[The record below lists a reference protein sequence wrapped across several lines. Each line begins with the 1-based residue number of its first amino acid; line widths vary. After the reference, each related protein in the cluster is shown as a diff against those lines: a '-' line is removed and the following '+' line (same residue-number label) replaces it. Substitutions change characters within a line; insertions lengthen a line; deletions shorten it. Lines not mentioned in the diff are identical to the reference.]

1 MTSDLMGANAARS
14 HPVESLWVGLVALFV
29 AALVTA
35 QVLAAKVLGIT
46 LGTTLP
52 LVGPAITVPAGVIAY
67 AITFFA
73 TDCIS
78 ELYGKR
84 AARLVVNA
92 GFGAILAMVV
102 LVYIALAAP
111 SARALGISA
120 GVDPAAFSTVM
131 GFTPGIVLG
140 SVVAYLVSQNWDVI
154 VFHAIKERTG
164 PGRLWLRNIGSTAT
178 SQLID
183 TVLFIS
189 IAFWLAPVVLGAGQ
203 PSPPAVLISLIAGQY
218 LLKLGIALVDTPV
231 VYAVVGYARS

>member
-1 MTSDLMGANAARS
+1 MASDLMGVSRGR
-14 HPVESLWVGLVALFV
+14 PVEPLWVGLVTLFV

-35 QVLAAKVLGIT
+35 QVLAAKVLGFA

-52 LVGPAITVPAGVIAY
+52 LVGPAITVPAGVLAY

-84 AARLVVNA
+84 AARVVVNA
-92 GFGAILAMVV
+92 GFGGILAMIG
-102 LVYIALAAP
+102 LIYLALAAP
-111 SARALGISA
+111 SARALGIPA
-120 GVDPAAFSTVM
+120 GVDPAAFATVM

-140 SVVAYLVSQNWDVI
+140 SVVAYLVSQNWDVLA
-154 VFHAIKERTG
+154 FHAIRERTG
-164 PGRLWLRNIGSTAT
+164 PGRLWLRNVGSTAS

-183 TVLFIS
+183 TVIFIS
-189 IAFWLAPVVLGAGQ
+189 IAFWLAPTLLGAGD
-203 PSPPAVLISLIAGQY
+203 PSPPAVLVSLIAGQY
-218 LLKLGIALVDTPV
+218 LLKLVFALIDTPV